1 MAGGTW
7 QSQNRI
13 RAGAYINF
21 VGVAKGLMTV
31 GDRGIVALPLPL
43 TWGAEGTLIEVLS
56 TDMLTN
62 DARALVGCNA
72 FDSESKLLAGALT
85 YAYKALVYR
94 TTKDGAK
101 AKVTLGNLVVT
112 AKYAGTFGN
121 QIQVS
126 ISKDTDSGIFT
137 VYTYVKGSV
146 VDTQRVVEIADLD
159 NNDYVVFSGNGAL
172 AETAG
177 STLTGGTDGTAT
189 NDFEE
194 FFELLKMAKWQVLA
208 MFSTESQVQANTINL
223 IKTLREE
230 EGRYVQAVVCNN
242 ATVDYEGIIN
252 SVCGAV
258 INGVEYSVSDF
269 VAIVAGMTAGA
280 SFNESNTA
288 RKIEG
293 ATKIIGELTDADIK
307 KGLQKGHFI
316 LSTSSS
322 GNIKVEQDINS
333 LHTFTIDKGY
343 VFSKNRVIRTL
354 DEIGTTT
361 CVTWEDNYMGKVDNN
376 EDGRTAFKAD
386 LIQYANELMRLN
398 GITEFDSL
406 EDLKVERGSD
416 IDVVLVDWNVKP
428 VDSMEKLYMTV
439 AVNS

>member
-7 QSQNRI
+7 QSQNKI

-72 FDSESKLLAGALT
+72 FDSEAKLLAGALT

-94 TTKDGAK
+94 TTKGGAK

-126 ISKDTDSGIFT
+126 IAKDTDSGIFT

-159 NNDYVVFSGNGAL
+159 NNDYVVFSGTGAL

-177 STLTGGTDGTAT
+177 STLNGGTDGTAT
-189 NDFEE
+189 NDFGE
-194 FFELLKMAKWQVLA
+194 FFELIKMAKWQVLA
-208 MFSTESQVQANTINL
+208 MFSTELQVQANTINL

>member
-7 QSQNRI
+7 QSQNKI

-94 TTKDGAK
+94 TTKGGAN

-126 ISKDTDSGIFT
+126 IAKDTDSGIFT

-159 NNDYVVFSGNGAL
+159 NNDYVVFSGTGEL

-177 STLTGGTDGTAT
+177 STLNGGTDGTAT
-189 NDFEE
+189 NDYGE
-194 FFELLKMAKWQVLA
+194 FFELIKMAKWQVLA

>member
-7 QSQNRI
+7 QSQNKI

-94 TTKDGAK
+94 TTKGGAK

-159 NNDYVVFSGNGAL
+159 NNDYVVFSGTGAL
-172 AETAG
+172 DETAG
-177 STLTGGTDGTAT
+177 STLDGGTDGTAT
-189 NDFEE
+189 NDFGE
-194 FFELLKMAKWQVLA
+194 FFELIKMAKWQVLA
-208 MFSTESQVQANTINL
+208 MFSTESQVQSNTINL

-252 SVCGAV
+252 NVCGAV
-258 INGVEYSVSDF
+258 INGVEYSASDF

>member
-7 QSQNRI
+7 QSQNKI

-43 TWGAEGTLIEVLS
+43 TWGAEDTLIEVLS

-94 TTKDGAK
+94 TTKGGAK
-101 AKVTLGNLVVT
+101 AKVTLGNLVAT

-126 ISKDTDSGIFT
+126 IAKDTDSGIFT

-146 VDTQRVVEIADLD
+146 VDTQRVVEITDLD
-159 NNDYVVFSGNGAL
+159 NNDYVVFSGTGAL

-177 STLTGGTDGTAT
+177 STLNGGTDGTAT
-189 NDFEE
+189 NDFGE
-194 FFELLKMAKWQVLA
+194 FFELIKMAKWQVLA
-208 MFSTESQVQANTINL
+208 MFSAESQIQANTINL

-242 ATVDYEGIIN
+242 DTVDYEGIIN

>member
-7 QSQNRI
+7 QSQNKL

-43 TWGAEGTLIEVLS
+43 TWGAEGELIEVLS
-56 TDMLTN
+56 TDMLTT

-72 FDSESKLLAGALT
+72 FDSEAKLLVGALT

-94 TTKDGAK
+94 TTKGGAK

-126 ISKDTDSGIFT
+126 IDKDTDSGIFT

-159 NNDYVVFSGNGAL
+159 NNDYVVFSGTGEL

-177 STLTGGTDGTAT
+177 SILNGGTDGTVT
-189 NDFEE
+189 KDYGE

-208 MFSTESQVQANTINL
+208 MFSTEPQVQANTINL
-223 IKTLREE
+223 VKTLREE

-242 ATVDYEGIIN
+242 ATVDYEGVIN

-258 INGVEYSVSDF
+258 INGVEYSASDF
-269 VAIVAGMTAGA
+269 VSVVAGMTAGA